1 MAGLTHASAEARA
14 SADPDDAPSRRSKA
28 RPVGVLSNEEYKA
41 ELARQVEEQK
51 RRKRE
56 EEERAKEREEL
67 DEKRLARQQRELLA
81 QVQSDIAAAS
91 SKQQQQQAPAPRR
104 GALPRTP
111 PAAYVAS
118 IVAPHHADSHEA
130 GAATPAKSKPHER
143 APADTHDE
151 APALMQ
157 RLRNQPVPHVS
168 VLSADDEGGD
178 APCPAQRR
186 SYSAAVDGAHA
197 VDQQLQRDLA
207 LYSAPTPV
215 AGSSKENNPPQQ
227 DWDKVR
233 PEASFKFSPDM
244 IAYITGKVPR
254 H

>member
-1 MAGLTHASAEARA
+1 M
-14 SADPDDAPSRRSKA
+14 
-28 RPVGVLSNEEYKA
+28 
-41 ELARQVEEQK
+41 
-51 RRKRE
+51 
-56 EEERAKEREEL
+56 
-67 DEKRLARQQRELLA
+67 RLARQQREWRS

-91 SKQQQQQAPAPRR
+91 SKQQQQQQQAPAPRR

-118 IVAPHHADSHEA
+118 VVAPHHADSHEA

-143 APADTHDE
+143 ALADTHDE

-178 APCPAQRR
+178 AHCPAQRR

-233 PEASFKFSPDM
+233 PEASFKSSPDM
-244 IAYITGKVPR
+244 IAYITGKEPG